1 MLRWG
6 EEESARN
13 RKVTK
18 EDRLPS
24 RHKLQSVRIE
34 KITKKFKSK
43 RRWINSMNLL
53 ANSGIKTK

>member
-13 RKVTK
+13 KKVTK

-24 RHKLQSVRIE
+24 RHKLQSVE

-43 RRWINSMNLL
+43 RRWISSMNLL